1 MYSSAFCRVYN
12 QFGWNVY
19 GEVFAEQLLELLSRR
34 GAAVKTAMDLGC
46 GTGIVCRELSGHGIA
61 AAGIDLSEGMI
72 ALAREQAPLCRF
84 AAADMVTYR
93 PAERFDLVTATGD
106 VLNHVFDPEYLQK
119 IFHNV
124 SGYLNTGGLFI
135 FDLLRESEIP
145 PDEPFELE
153 YSDTVRAVFRTS
165 RLPGD
170 AVRLHIQVFENGVP
184 AIEEDILEKL
194 HDPDMIRAMLE
205 RAGFDVERISDAL
218 LPDSALHSS
227 TWYVIARKKETKTDK
242 EGTKP

>member
-1 MYSSAFCRVYN
+1 MLERTVAVSESAF
-12 QFGWNVY
+12 
-19 GEVFAEQLLELLSRR
+19 
-34 GAAVKTAMDLGC
+34 
-46 GTGIVCRELSGHGIA
+46 GIA
-61 AAGIDLSEGMI
+61 EHPFFERLDINRID
-72 ALAREQAPLCRF
+72 A
-84 AAADMVTYR
+84 
-93 PAERFDLVTATGD
+93 
-106 VLNHVFDPEYLQK
+106 LNHIFAPADLQRIFD
-119 IFHNV
+119 NV
-124 SGYLNTGGLFI
+124 SGYLNAGGLFV

-205 RAGFDVERISDAL
+205 RDEQERRQA
-218 LPDSALHSS
+218 
-227 TWYVIARKKETKTDK
+227 
-242 EGTKP
+242 